1 MTVSQIDS
9 FVSALKLFKEPVFH
23 PAKAS
28 VYEEL
33 GIWAQKYDR
42 QDLALACAQA
52 ASDTDEAEA
61 EFNRMCIGPYR
72 LTVPP
77 YESVWRTGRRVLNNR
92 FSAAVQYSYEEI
104 GLAVGDMNEPVD
116 FFGYELEFCY
126 ATHAFASAYEKEGKT
141 QEAELLR
148 EAASRFWAEHLGH
161 WAGKFL
167 EAMQQDARH
176 PFWRA
181 WTQALSEL
189 LTVQHKDIALSN
201 TMSGEETTAVVQPPR
216 SLHGTK
222 DSI

>member
-1 MTVSQIDS
+1 
-9 FVSALKLFKEPVFH
+9 
-23 PAKAS
+23 
-28 VYEEL
+28 
-33 GIWAQKYDR
+33 
-42 QDLALACAQA
+42 
-52 ASDTDEAEA
+52 
-61 EFNRMCIGPYR
+61 MCIGPYR

-126 ATHAFASAYEKEGKT
+126 ATHALASAYEKEGKT

-181 WTQALSEL
+181 WAQTLSEL